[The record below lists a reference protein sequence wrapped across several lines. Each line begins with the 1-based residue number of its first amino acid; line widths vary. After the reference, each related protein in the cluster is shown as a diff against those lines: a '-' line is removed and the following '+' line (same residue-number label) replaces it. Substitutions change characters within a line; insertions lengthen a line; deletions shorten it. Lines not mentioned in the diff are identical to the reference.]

1 MLIFPQIWQ
10 DWTNDKYAKG
20 VWSMFTTEEAEKRLP
35 VLREPVGP
43 IVFANSDWAHAWRGW
58 VDGAVEAGK
67 DAYLKVHAQLQAENA
82 DKAGPLRAQ
91 LS

>member
-1 MLIFPQIWQ
+1 
-10 DWTNDKYAKG
+10 
-20 VWSMFTTEEAEKRLP
+20 MFTTEEAEKCLP

-67 DAYLKVHAQLQAENA
+67 DAFYQIHAQLQAENGL
-82 DKAGPLRAQ
+82 KAGR
-91 LS
+91 LSARLS